1 MTFFSMIGFTA
12 PWLLVGLFALPLL
25 WILLRAVPPAPIRRV
40 FPGVAL
46 LLGLNDETVQADRTP
61 WWLLL
66 LRALVMA
73 CLIIGLAGPI
83 VNPAPKGQN
92 LSKLLVV
99 LEGSWADASDW
110 EAQQL
115 AALEVVQ
122 QSGNQGRPVAFLQL
136 TAPQKDLVFS
146 AASEA
151 ARAIK
156 AAEPNA
162 WLPKRNWQG
171 QFDSLGDFDT
181 HWLASPLDWPGRDRL
196 VRDLLRHGSV
206 EVAMSRSSPI
216 GLLPVRAAAQGI
228 EISAVRMTAGQAQG
242 VVVDILGLDPSGVER
257 RLQSA
262 EMGFSAQDL
271 RATTTVDLPL
281 EMRNR
286 ISRLVVVGHKSAAAV
301 RLTDDRIQRP
311 EIAILTGETS
321 DREGLILFAPDHYLT
336 QALSPVADLIDG
348 TLDDV
353 LLANP
358 DAIILADV
366 AKVASKE
373 ALADWVAEG
382 GTLLRFAGPRLAAAQ
397 FEAQTRDP
405 LLPVKLRAGGRTVGG
420 AMSWGAPKT
429 LQSFEIDT
437 PFYGLP
443 VPDEVTVTAQV
454 LAEPGPDLAS
464 HVIAR
469 LSDGTPLV
477 TRRQLGQGQVVLFHV
492 TANTEWSNLPISG
505 LFVSM
510 LERLS
515 VIGSAANFEAESLAG
530 STWQLVQQMDGA
542 GELMRVG
549 DRAGIAGAEL
559 AQAAISAQTPAG
571 LYQGQDRRW
580 ARNILSDD
588 SQLTPARWPDEGRL
602 LGQDQARSHRLGAW
616 FLTLALCLLIADVV
630 ASLWL
635 SGRLRGGVL
644 AAVTGAL
651 LTSISPENALAQMSQ
666 DRAIA
671 ASRAVVLAYVETQ
684 DARQDEISRAGLLGL
699 SQALFQ
705 RTSIEPAPPM
715 GLSLARDELSFFP
728 FLYWPI
734 TLGQQALSSEELS
747 KLNRYLK
754 GGGMI
759 LFDTRDGDIARVGQT
774 TKEGR
779 VLQQLA
785 SGLNLPPLAPI
796 APDHVLTRS
805 FYLLQDFPGRYPRGG
820 IWVEAPQNSGVQ
832 VEGMPFRNL
841 NDGVTPVVIGGN
853 DWAAAWAVDE
863 AGEPLLPVGRGM
875 AGERQREI
883 ALRFGVNLIMH
894 VLTGNYKSDQVHVPE
909 LLKRLGE

>member
-1 MTFFSMIGFTA
+1 MLFSTIGFTA
-12 PWLLVGLFALPLL
+12 PWLLLGLLALPLL
-25 WILLRAVPPAPIRRV
+25 WILLRAVPPAPIRRS

-46 LLGLNDETVQADRTP
+46 LLGLRDETVQADKTP

-83 VNPAPKGQN
+83 VNPAPVEKTQ
-92 LSKLLVV
+92 SKLLVI
-99 LEGSWADASDW
+99 LEGSWADAEDW
-110 EAQQL
+110 DAQQR
-115 AALEVVQ
+115 AALDLVQ
-122 QSGNQGRPVAFLQL
+122 QSGNPERPVMFLQL
-136 TAPQKDLVFS
+136 TAPEEDLVFS

-151 ARAIK
+151 ARAIR

-162 WLPKRNWQG
+162 WLPKGNWQG
-171 QFDSLGDFDT
+171 QFEPLGDFDT
-181 HWLASPLDWPGRDRL
+181 HWLASPLDWPGRDQL
-196 VRDLLRHGSV
+196 VRELLRHGSV

-216 GLLPVRAAAQGI
+216 GLLPMRATAEGI
-228 EISAVRMTAGQAQG
+228 EISALRMTAGAAQ
-242 VVVDILGLDPSGVER
+242 VVAVDIVGSDPSGAER
-257 RLQSA
+257 RLQRA
-262 EMGFSAQDL
+262 DIEFAAQEL
-271 RATTTVDLPL
+271 RATTEVQLPL

-286 ISRLVVVGHKSAAAV
+286 ISRLVVSGHRSAAAV
-301 RLTDDRIQRP
+301 HLTDDRIQRP

-321 DREGLILFAPDHYLT
+321 DREGLILFAADHYLT
-336 QALSPVADLIDG
+336 QALSPVADLIEG

-353 LLANP
+353 ILANP
-358 DAIILADV
+358 DTIILADV
-366 AKVASKE
+366 AKIGSKE

-382 GTLLRFAGPRLAAAQ
+382 GTLVRFAGPRLAAAQ
-397 FEAQTRDP
+397 FEARERDP

-443 VPDEVTVTAQV
+443 TPDEVTVTAQV
-454 LAEPGPDLAS
+454 LAEPGPDLAP

-505 LFVSM
+505 LFVAM

-515 VIGSAANFEAESLAG
+515 VIGSAANFEPSSLAG
-530 STWQLVQQMDGA
+530 STWQLVQQLA
-542 GELMRVG
+542 GTGKLMQVD
-549 DRAGIAGAEL
+549 DRAGIAGDQL
-559 AQAAISAQTPAG
+559 AQAAISPQTPAG
-571 LYQGQDRRW
+571 LYQGKDRRW
-580 ARNILSDD
+580 ARNILSED
-588 SQLTPARWPDEGRL
+588 SEFSPALWPDEVRL
-602 LGQDQARSHRLGAW
+602 LGQDLARSYRLGAW
-616 FLTLALCLLIADVV
+616 FLALALSVLITDIV
-630 ASLWL
+630 ASLWI

-644 AAVTGAL
+644 AALAGAF
-651 LTSISPENALAQMSQ
+651 LTSISPESASAQTPQ
-666 DRAIA
+666 DQAIA
-671 ASRAVVLAYVETQ
+671 ASRAVVLAYVETE
-684 DARQDEISRAGLLGL
+684 DARQDEISHAGLLGL

-705 RTSIEPAPPM
+705 RTSIEPAAPM
-715 GLSLARDELSFFP
+715 GLSLTHDELSFFP
-728 FLYWPI
+728 FLYWPV
-734 TLGQQALSSEELS
+734 TLGQQALSPGQLR

-759 LFDTRDGDIARVGQT
+759 LFDTRDSNIARVGQT

-785 SGLNLPPLAPI
+785 SRLNLPPLAPI

-805 FYLLQDFPGRYPRGG
+805 FYLLQDFPGRFAGG
-820 IWVEAPQNSGVQ
+820 EIWVEAPQNSGVA

-853 DWAAAWAVDE
+853 DWAAAWAVDD
-863 AGEPLLPVGRGM
+863 AGAPLLPVGRGM

>member
-1 MTFFSMIGFTA
+1 MLFSMIGFTA
-12 PWLLVGLFALPLL
+12 PWLLLGLLALPLL
-25 WILLRAVPPAPIRRV
+25 WILLRAVPPAPIRRS

-46 LLGLNDETVQADRTP
+46 LLGLRDETVQADKTP

-83 VNPAPKGQN
+83 GNPAPVEKTQ
-92 LSKLLVV
+92 SKLLVI
-99 LEGSWADASDW
+99 LEGSWADAEDGD
-110 EAQQL
+110 AQQR
-115 AALEVVQ
+115 AALDLVQ
-122 QSGNQGRPVAFLQL
+122 QSGNPERPVMFLHL
-136 TAPQKDLVFS
+136 TAPEEDLVFS

-151 ARAIK
+151 ARAIR

-162 WLPKRNWQG
+162 WLPKGNWQG
-171 QFDSLGDFDT
+171 QFEPLGDFDT
-181 HWLASPLDWPGRDRL
+181 HWLASPLDWPGRDQL
-196 VRDLLRHGSV
+196 VRELLRHGSV

-216 GLLPVRAAAQGI
+216 GLLPMRATAEGI
-228 EISAVRMTAGQAQG
+228 EISALRMTAGAVQ
-242 VVVDILGLDPSGVER
+242 VVAVDIVGSDPSGAER
-257 RLQSA
+257 RLQRA
-262 EMGFSAQDL
+262 DIEFAAQEL
-271 RATTTVDLPL
+271 RATTEVQLPL

-286 ISRLVVVGHKSAAAV
+286 ISRLVVSGHRSAAAV

-336 QALSPVADLIDG
+336 QALSPVADLIEG

-353 LLANP
+353 ILANP
-358 DAIILADV
+358 DTIILADV
-366 AKVASKE
+366 AKIGSNE

-382 GTLLRFAGPRLAAAQ
+382 GTLVRFAGPRLAAAQ
-397 FEAQTRDP
+397 FEARERDP

-443 VPDEVTVTAQV
+443 TPDEVTVTAQV
-454 LAEPGPDLAS
+454 LAEPGPDLAP

-505 LFVSM
+505 LFVAM

-515 VIGSAANFEAESLAG
+515 VIGSAANFEPSSLAG
-530 STWQLVQQMDGA
+530 STWQLVQQLA
-542 GELMRVG
+542 GTGKLMQVD
-549 DRAGIAGAEL
+549 DRAGIAGDQL
-559 AQAAISAQTPAG
+559 AQAAISPQTPAG
-571 LYQGQDRRW
+571 LYQGKDRRW
-580 ARNILSDD
+580 ARNILSED
-588 SQLTPARWPDEGRL
+588 SQFSPALWPDEVRL
-602 LGQDQARSHRLGAW
+602 LGQNPARSYRLGAW
-616 FLTLALCLLIADVV
+616 FLALALSALVADIV
-630 ASLWL
+630 ASLWI

-644 AAVTGAL
+644 AVLAGAL
-651 LTSISPENALAQMSQ
+651 LTSISPESASAQTPQ
-666 DRAIA
+666 DQAIE

-684 DARQDEISRAGLLGL
+684 DARQDEISHAGLLGL

-705 RTSIEPAPPM
+705 RTSIEPAEPM
-715 GLSLARDELSFFP
+715 GLSLTHDELSFFP
-728 FLYWPI
+728 FLYWPV
-734 TLGQQALSSEELS
+734 TLGQQALSPEQLR

-759 LFDTRDGDIARVGQT
+759 LFDTRDSNIARVGQT

-785 SGLNLPPLAPI
+785 SRLNLPPLAPI

-805 FYLLQDFPGRYPRGG
+805 FYLLQDFPGRFAGG
-820 IWVEAPQNSGVQ
+820 EIWVEAPQNSGVA

-853 DWAAAWAVDE
+853 DWAAAWAVDD

>member
-1 MTFFSMIGFTA
+1 MTLFSTIGFAA
-12 PWLLVGLFALPLL
+12 PWLLLGLLALPLL

-46 LLGLNDETVQADRTP
+46 LLGLKDEDVQSDKTP

-73 CLIIGLAGPI
+73 CLIVGLAGPI
-83 VNPAPKGQN
+83 VNPAPKGQS
-92 LSKLLVV
+92 LSKLLVI

-110 EAQQL
+110 AAQQRK
-115 AALEVVQ
+115 ALEVVQ
-122 QSGNQGRPVAFLQL
+122 QSRNQGRPVAFLQL
-136 TAPQKDLVFS
+136 TASQDDLVFS
-146 AASEA
+146 AASEVA
-151 ARAIK
+151 PAIK

-162 WLPKRNWQG
+162 WLPKENWQG
-171 QFDSLGDFDT
+171 QFEPLGDFDT
-181 HWLASPLDWPGRDRL
+181 HWLASPLDWSGRTQLARE
-196 VRDLLRHGSV
+196 LLRHGSV
-206 EVAMSRSSPI
+206 EVAMSRSSPL
-216 GLLPVRAAAQGI
+216 GLLPLRTTAQGI
-228 EISAVRMTAGQAQG
+228 EIAAVRMTAGQAQ
-242 VVVDILGLDPSGVER
+242 VVAVDILGLDPSGVER
-257 RLQSA
+257 RLQRA
-262 EMGFSAQDL
+262 DIQFAAQAL
-271 RATTTVDLPL
+271 RATTAVDLPL

-286 ISRLVVVGHKSAAAV
+286 ISRLAVVTHKSAAAV
-301 RLTDDRIQRP
+301 RLTDDRIRRP

-321 DREGLILFAPDHYLT
+321 DRESLILFAPDHYLT
-336 QALSPVADLIDG
+336 QALSPVAELIEG

-353 LLANP
+353 ILANP

-366 AKVASKE
+366 AKIASKE
-373 ALADWVAEG
+373 ALVDWVAEG
-382 GTLLRFAGPRLAAAQ
+382 GTLVRFAGPRLAAAQ
-397 FEAQTRDP
+397 FEAQARDP

-429 LQSFEIDT
+429 LQSFEVDT

-443 VPDEVTVTAQV
+443 TPDEVTVTAQV
-454 LAEPGPDLAS
+454 LAEPGPDLAP

-505 LFVSM
+505 LFVAM

-515 VIGSAANFEAESLAG
+515 VVGSAANFEPDSLAG
-530 STWQLVQQMDGA
+530 STWQLVEQLGGA
-542 GELMRVG
+542 GKLMQVD

-559 AQAAISAQTPAG
+559 AQAAISPQTPAG
-571 LYQGQDRRW
+571 LYQGNDRRW

-588 SQLTPARWPDEGRL
+588 SQLSPALWPDEVRL
-602 LGQDQARSHRLGAW
+602 LGQDQPRSHRLGAW
-616 FLTLALCLLIADVV
+616 FLALALGLLAADVM
-630 ASLWL
+630 AALWI

-644 AAVTGAL
+644 GAIFGAL
-651 LTSISPENALAQMSQ
+651 LINISPQSASAQTPPAQ
-666 DRAIA
+666 AIA

-705 RTSIEPAPPM
+705 RTSIEPAAPM

-734 TLGQQALSSEELS
+734 TLGQQPLSSEELR

-785 SGLNLPPLAPI
+785 AGLNLPPLAPI
-796 APDHVLTRS
+796 VPDHVLTRS
-805 FYLLQDFPGRYPRGG
+805 FYLLQDFPGRYASRE
-820 IWVEAPQNSGVQ
+820 IWVEAPQNASVQ

-863 AGEPLLPVGRGM
+863 AGAPLLPVGRGR

-909 LLKRLGE
+909 LLRRLGE

>member
-1 MTFFSMIGFTA
+1 MLFSTIGFTA
-12 PWLLVGLFALPLL
+12 PWLLLGLLALPLL
-25 WILLRAVPPAPIRRV
+25 WILLRAVPPAPIRRS

-46 LLGLNDETVQADRTP
+46 LLGLRDETVQADKTP

-83 VNPAPKGQN
+83 VSPAPLEKTQ
-92 LSKLLVV
+92 SKLLVI
-99 LEGSWADASDW
+99 LEGSWADAEDW
-110 EAQQL
+110 DAQQR
-115 AALEVVQ
+115 AALDLVQ
-122 QSGNQGRPVAFLQL
+122 QSGNPERPVMFLHL
-136 TAPQKDLVFS
+136 TAPEEDLVFS

-151 ARAIK
+151 ARAIR

-162 WLPKRNWQG
+162 WLPKGNLQG
-171 QFDSLGDFDT
+171 QFEPLGDFDT
-181 HWLASPLDWPGRDRL
+181 HWLASPLDWPGRDQL
-196 VRDLLRHGSV
+196 VRELLRHGSV

-216 GLLPVRAAAQGI
+216 GLLPMRATAEGI
-228 EISAVRMTAGQAQG
+228 EISALRMTAGAAQ
-242 VVVDILGLDPSGVER
+242 VVAVDIVGSDPSGAER
-257 RLQSA
+257 RLQRA
-262 EMGFSAQDL
+262 DIEFAAQEL
-271 RATTTVDLPL
+271 RATTEVQLPL

-286 ISRLVVVGHKSAAAV
+286 ISRLVVSGHRSAAAV

-336 QALSPVADLIDG
+336 QALSPVADLIEG

-353 LLANP
+353 ILANP
-358 DAIILADV
+358 DTIILADV
-366 AKVASKE
+366 AKIGSKE

-382 GTLLRFAGPRLAAAQ
+382 GTLVRFAGPRLAAAQ
-397 FEAQTRDP
+397 FEARERDP

-443 VPDEVTVTAQV
+443 TPDEVTVTAQV
-454 LAEPGPDLAS
+454 LAEPGPDLAP

-505 LFVSM
+505 LFVAM

-515 VIGSAANFEAESLAG
+515 VIGSAANFEPSSLAG
-530 STWQLVQQMDGA
+530 STWQLVQQLA
-542 GELMRVG
+542 GTGKLMQVD
-549 DRAGIAGAEL
+549 DRAGIAGDQL
-559 AQAAISAQTPAG
+559 AQAAISPQTPAG
-571 LYQGQDRRW
+571 LYQGKDRRW
-580 ARNILSDD
+580 ARNILSED
-588 SQLTPARWPDEGRL
+588 SQFSPALWPDEVRL
-602 LGQDQARSHRLGAW
+602 LGQDLARSYRLGAW
-616 FLTLALCLLIADVV
+616 LLALALSVLAADIA
-630 ASLWL
+630 ASLWI
-635 SGRLRGGVL
+635 SGRLRGGILAVL
-644 AAVTGAL
+644 AGAL
-651 LTSISPENALAQMSQ
+651 LTSISPESASAQTPQ
-666 DRAIA
+666 DQAIA

-684 DARQDEISRAGLLGL
+684 DARQDEISHAGLLGL

-705 RTSIEPAPPM
+705 RTSIEPAKPM
-715 GLSLARDELSFFP
+715 GLSLTHDELSFFP
-728 FLYWPI
+728 FLYWPV
-734 TLGQQALSSEELS
+734 TLGQQALSPEQLR

-759 LFDTRDGDIARVGQT
+759 LFDTRDSNIARVGQT

-785 SGLNLPPLAPI
+785 SRLNLPPLAPI

-805 FYLLQDFPGRYPRGG
+805 FYLLQDFPGRFAGG
-820 IWVEAPQNSGVQ
+820 EIWVEAPQNSGVA

-853 DWAAAWAVDE
+853 DWAAAWAVDD
-863 AGEPLLPVGRGM
+863 AGAPLLPVGRGM

>member
-1 MTFFSMIGFTA
+1 MLFSTIGFTA
-12 PWLLVGLFALPLL
+12 PWLLLGLLALPLL
-25 WILLRAVPPAPIRRV
+25 WILLRAVPPAPIRRS

-46 LLGLNDETVQADRTP
+46 LLGLRDETVQADKTP

-83 VNPAPKGQN
+83 VNPAPLEQTQ
-92 LSKLLVV
+92 SKLLVI
-99 LEGSWADASDW
+99 LEGSWADAEDW
-110 EAQQL
+110 DAQQR
-115 AALEVVQ
+115 AALDLVQ
-122 QSGNQGRPVAFLQL
+122 QSGNPERPVMFLHL
-136 TAPQKDLVFS
+136 TAPEEDLVFS

-151 ARAIK
+151 ARAIR

-162 WLPKRNWQG
+162 WLPKGNLQG
-171 QFDSLGDFDT
+171 QFEPLGDFDT
-181 HWLASPLDWPGRDRL
+181 HWLASPLDWPGRDQL
-196 VRDLLRHGSV
+196 VRELLRHGSV

-216 GLLPVRAAAQGI
+216 GLLPMRATAEGI
-228 EISAVRMTAGQAQG
+228 EISALRMTAGAAQ
-242 VVVDILGLDPSGVER
+242 VVAVDIVGSDPSGAER
-257 RLQSA
+257 RLQRA
-262 EMGFSAQDL
+262 DIEFAAQEL
-271 RATTTVDLPL
+271 RATTEVQLPL

-286 ISRLVVVGHKSAAAV
+286 ISRLVVSGHRSAAAV

-336 QALSPVADLIDG
+336 QALSPVADLIEG

-353 LLANP
+353 ILANP
-358 DAIILADV
+358 DTIILADV
-366 AKVASKE
+366 AKIGSKE

-382 GTLLRFAGPRLAAAQ
+382 GTLVRFAGPRLAAAQ
-397 FEAQTRDP
+397 FEARERDP

-443 VPDEVTVTAQV
+443 TPDEVTVTAQV
-454 LAEPGPDLAS
+454 LAEPGPDLAP

-505 LFVSM
+505 LFVAM

-515 VIGSAANFEAESLAG
+515 VIGSAANFEPSSLAG
-530 STWQLVQQMDGA
+530 STWQLVQQLA
-542 GELMRVG
+542 GTGKLMQVD
-549 DRAGIAGAEL
+549 DRAGIAGDQL
-559 AQAAISAQTPAG
+559 AQAAISPQTPAG
-571 LYQGQDRRW
+571 LYQGKDRRW
-580 ARNILSDD
+580 ARNILSED
-588 SQLTPARWPDEGRL
+588 SQFSPALWPDEVRL
-602 LGQDQARSHRLGAW
+602 LGQDLARSYRLGAW
-616 FLTLALCLLIADVV
+616 FLALALSVLAADIA
-630 ASLWL
+630 ASLWI
-635 SGRLRGGVL
+635 SGRLRGGILAVL
-644 AAVTGAL
+644 AGAL
-651 LTSISPENALAQMSQ
+651 LTSISPESASAQTPQ
-666 DRAIA
+666 DQAIA

-684 DARQDEISRAGLLGL
+684 DARQDEISHAGLLGL

-705 RTSIEPAPPM
+705 RTSIEPAKPM
-715 GLSLARDELSFFP
+715 GLSLTHDELSFFP
-728 FLYWPI
+728 FLYWPV
-734 TLGQQALSSEELS
+734 TLGQQALSPEQLR

-759 LFDTRDGDIARVGQT
+759 LFDTRDSNIARVGQT

-785 SGLNLPPLAPI
+785 SRLNLPPLAPI

-805 FYLLQDFPGRYPRGG
+805 FYLLQDFPGRFAGG
-820 IWVEAPQNSGVQ
+820 EIWVEAPQNSGVA

-853 DWAAAWAVDE
+853 DWAAAWAVDD

>member
-1 MTFFSMIGFTA
+1 MLFSTIGFTA
-12 PWLLVGLFALPLL
+12 PWLLLGLLALPLL
-25 WILLRAVPPAPIRRV
+25 WILLRAVPPAPIRRS

-46 LLGLNDETVQADRTP
+46 LLGLRDETVQADKTP

-83 VNPAPKGQN
+83 VNPAPMEKTQ
-92 LSKLLVV
+92 SKLLVI
-99 LEGSWADASDW
+99 LEGSWADAEDW
-110 EAQQL
+110 DAQQR
-115 AALEVVQ
+115 AALDLVQ
-122 QSGNQGRPVAFLQL
+122 QSGNPERPVIFLHL
-136 TAPQKDLVFS
+136 TAPEEDLVFS

-151 ARAIK
+151 ARAIR

-162 WLPKRNWQG
+162 WLPKGNWQG
-171 QFDSLGDFDT
+171 QFEPLGDFDT
-181 HWLASPLDWPGRDRL
+181 HWLASPLDWPGRDQL
-196 VRDLLRHGSV
+196 VRELLRHGSV

-216 GLLPVRAAAQGI
+216 GLLPMRATAEGI
-228 EISAVRMTAGQAQG
+228 EISALRMTAGAAQ
-242 VVVDILGLDPSGVER
+242 VVAVDIVGSDPSGVER
-257 RLQSA
+257 RLQRA
-262 EMGFSAQDL
+262 NIEFAAQEL
-271 RATTTVDLPL
+271 RATTAVQLPL

-286 ISRLVVVGHKSAAAV
+286 ISRLVVSGHRSAAAV

-336 QALSPVADLIDG
+336 QALSPVADLIEG

-353 LLANP
+353 ILANP
-358 DAIILADV
+358 DTIILADIT
-366 AKVASKE
+366 KIGSKE

-382 GTLLRFAGPRLAAAQ
+382 GTLVRFAGPRLAAAQ
-397 FEAQTRDP
+397 FEARERDP
-405 LLPVKLRAGGRTVGG
+405 LLPVKLRAGGRTIGG

-443 VPDEVTVTAQV
+443 TPDEVTVTAQV
-454 LAEPGPDLAS
+454 LAEPGPDLAP

-505 LFVSM
+505 LFVAM

-515 VIGSAANFEAESLAG
+515 VIGSAANFEPSSLAG
-530 STWQLVQQMDGA
+530 STWQLVQQLA
-542 GELMRVG
+542 GTGKLMQVD
-549 DRAGIAGAEL
+549 DRAGIAGDQL
-559 AQAAISAQTPAG
+559 AQAAISPQTPAG
-571 LYQGQDRRW
+571 LYQGKDRRW
-580 ARNILSDD
+580 ARNILSED
-588 SQLTPARWPDEGRL
+588 SQFSPALWPDEVRL
-602 LGQDQARSHRLGAW
+602 LGQDLARSYRLGAW
-616 FLTLALCLLIADVV
+616 FLALALSVLIIDIV
-630 ASLWL
+630 ASLWI

-644 AAVTGAL
+644 AVLAGAL
-651 LTSISPENALAQMSQ
+651 LTSISPESASAQTPQ
-666 DRAIA
+666 DQAIA

-684 DARQDEISRAGLLGL
+684 DARQDEISHAGLLGL

-705 RTSIEPAPPM
+705 RTSIEPAEPM
-715 GLSLARDELSFFP
+715 GLSLTHDELSFFP
-728 FLYWPI
+728 FLYWPV
-734 TLGQQALSSEELS
+734 TLGQQALSPEQLR

-759 LFDTRDGDIARVGQT
+759 LFDTRDSNIARVGQT

-785 SGLNLPPLAPI
+785 SRLNLPPLAPI
-796 APDHVLTRS
+796 ASDHVLTRS
-805 FYLLQDFPGRYPRGG
+805 FYLLQDFPGRFAGG
-820 IWVEAPQNSGVQ
+820 EIWVEAPQNSGVA

-853 DWAAAWAVDE
+853 DWAAAWAVDD
-863 AGEPLLPVGRGM
+863 AGAPLLPVGRGM

>member
-1 MTFFSMIGFTA
+1 MLFSTIGFTA
-12 PWLLVGLFALPLL
+12 PWLLLGLLALPLL
-25 WILLRAVPPAPIRRV
+25 WILLRAVPPAPIRRS

-46 LLGLNDETVQADRTP
+46 LLGLRDETAQADKTP

-83 VNPAPKGQN
+83 VNPVPMEQTQ
-92 LSKLLVV
+92 SKLLVI
-99 LEGSWADASDW
+99 LEGSWADAEDW
-110 EAQQL
+110 DAQQR
-115 AALEVVQ
+115 AALDLVQ
-122 QSGNQGRPVAFLQL
+122 QLGNPERPVMFLQL
-136 TAPQKDLVFS
+136 TAPEEDLVFS

-151 ARAIK
+151 ARAIR

-162 WLPKRNWQG
+162 WLPKRKWQG
-171 QFDSLGDFDT
+171 QFEPLGDFDT
-181 HWLASPLDWPGRDRL
+181 HWLASPLDWPGRDQL
-196 VRDLLRHGSV
+196 VRELLRHGSV
-206 EVAMSRSSPI
+206 EVSMSRSSSI
-216 GLLPVRAAAQGI
+216 GLLPMRATAEGI
-228 EISAVRMTAGQAQG
+228 EISALRMTAGAAQ
-242 VVVDILGLDPSGVER
+242 VVAVYIVGSDPSGVER
-257 RLQSA
+257 RLQRA
-262 EMGFSAQDL
+262 DIEFAAQEL
-271 RATTTVDLPL
+271 RATTEVQLPL

-286 ISRLVVVGHKSAAAV
+286 ISRLVVSGHRSAAAV

-336 QALSPVADLIDG
+336 QALSPVADLIEG

-353 LLANP
+353 ILANP
-358 DAIILADV
+358 DTIILADV
-366 AKVASKE
+366 AKIGSKE

-382 GTLLRFAGPRLAAAQ
+382 GTLVRFAGPRLAAAQ
-397 FEAQTRDP
+397 FEARERDP
-405 LLPVKLRAGGRTVGG
+405 LLPVKLRAGGRTIGG

-443 VPDEVTVTAQV
+443 TPDEVTVTAQV
-454 LAEPGPDLAS
+454 LAEPGPDLAP

-492 TANTEWSNLPISG
+492 TANTQWSNLPISG
-505 LFVSM
+505 LFVAM

-515 VIGSAANFEAESLAG
+515 VIGSAANFEPSSLAG
-530 STWQLVQQMDGA
+530 STWQLVQQLA
-542 GELMRVG
+542 GTGKLMHV
-549 DRAGIAGAEL
+549 DYRAGIAGDQL
-559 AQAAISAQTPAG
+559 AQAAISPQTPAG
-571 LYQGQDRRW
+571 LYQGKDRRW
-580 ARNILSDD
+580 ARNILSED
-588 SQLTPARWPDEGRL
+588 SQFSPALWPDEVRL
-602 LGQDQARSHRLGAW
+602 LGQDLARSYRLGAW
-616 FLTLALCLLIADVV
+616 FLALALSVLVADVV
-630 ASLWL
+630 ASLWI
-635 SGRLRGGVL
+635 SRRLRGGVL
-644 AAVTGAL
+644 AVLAGAL
-651 LTSISPENALAQMSQ
+651 LTSISPESASAQTPQ
-666 DRAIA
+666 DQAIA

-684 DARQDEISRAGLLGL
+684 DARQDEISHAGLLGL

-705 RTSIEPAPPM
+705 RTSIEPAEPM
-715 GLSLARDELSFFP
+715 GLSLTHDELSFFP
-728 FLYWPI
+728 FLYWPV
-734 TLGQQALSSEELS
+734 TLGQQALSPEQLR

-759 LFDTRDGDIARVGQT
+759 LFDTRDSNIARVGQT

-785 SGLNLPPLAPI
+785 SRLNLPPLAPI

-805 FYLLQDFPGRYPRGG
+805 FYLLQDFPGRFAGG
-820 IWVEAPQNSGVQ
+820 EIWVEAPQNSGVA

-853 DWAAAWAVDE
+853 DWAAAWAVDD

>member
-1 MTFFSMIGFTA
+1 MLFSTIGFTA
-12 PWLLVGLFALPLL
+12 PWLLLGLLALPLL
-25 WILLRAVPPAPIRRV
+25 WILLRAVPPAPIRRS

-46 LLGLNDETVQADRTP
+46 LLGLRDETVQADKTP

-83 VNPAPKGQN
+83 VNPAPLEQTQ
-92 LSKLLVV
+92 SKLLVI
-99 LEGSWADASDW
+99 LEGSWADAEDW
-110 EAQQL
+110 DAQQR
-115 AALEVVQ
+115 AALDLVQ
-122 QSGNQGRPVAFLQL
+122 QSGNPERPVMFLHL
-136 TAPQKDLVFS
+136 TAPEEDLVFS

-151 ARAIK
+151 ARAIR

-162 WLPKRNWQG
+162 WLPKGNLQG
-171 QFDSLGDFDT
+171 QFEPLGDFDT
-181 HWLASPLDWPGRDRL
+181 HWLASPLDWPGRDQL
-196 VRDLLRHGSV
+196 VRELLRHGSV
-206 EVAMSRSSPI
+206 EVAMSRSSPV
-216 GLLPVRAAAQGI
+216 GLLPMRATAEGI
-228 EISAVRMTAGQAQG
+228 EISALRMTAGAAQ
-242 VVVDILGLDPSGVER
+242 VVAVDIVGSDPSGAER
-257 RLQSA
+257 RLQRA
-262 EMGFSAQDL
+262 DIEFAAQEL
-271 RATTTVDLPL
+271 RATTEVQLPL

-286 ISRLVVVGHKSAAAV
+286 ISRLVVSGHRSAAAV

-336 QALSPVADLIDG
+336 QALSPVADLIEG

-353 LLANP
+353 ILANP
-358 DAIILADV
+358 DTIILADV
-366 AKVASKE
+366 AKIGSKE

-382 GTLLRFAGPRLAAAQ
+382 GTLVRFAGPRLAAAQ
-397 FEAQTRDP
+397 FEARERDP

-443 VPDEVTVTAQV
+443 TPDEVTVTAQV
-454 LAEPGPDLAS
+454 LAEPGPDLAP

-505 LFVSM
+505 LFVAM

-515 VIGSAANFEAESLAG
+515 VIGSAANFEPSSLAG
-530 STWQLVQQMDGA
+530 STWQLVQQLA
-542 GELMRVG
+542 GTGKLMQVD
-549 DRAGIAGAEL
+549 DRAGIAGDQL
-559 AQAAISAQTPAG
+559 AQAAISPQTPAG
-571 LYQGQDRRW
+571 LYQGKDRRW
-580 ARNILSDD
+580 ARNILSED
-588 SQLTPARWPDEGRL
+588 SQFSPALWPDEVRL
-602 LGQDQARSHRLGAW
+602 LGQDLARSYRLGAW
-616 FLTLALCLLIADVV
+616 FLALALSVLVADIV
-630 ASLWL
+630 ASLWI

-644 AAVTGAL
+644 AVLAGAL
-651 LTSISPENALAQMSQ
+651 LTSISPESASAQTPQ
-666 DRAIA
+666 DQAIA

-684 DARQDEISRAGLLGL
+684 DARQDEISHAGLLGL

-705 RTSIEPAPPM
+705 RTSIEPAEPM
-715 GLSLARDELSFFP
+715 GLSLTHDELSFFP
-728 FLYWPI
+728 FLYWPV
-734 TLGQQALSSEELS
+734 TLGQQALSPEQLR

-759 LFDTRDGDIARVGQT
+759 LFDTRDSNIARVGQT

-785 SGLNLPPLAPI
+785 SRLNLPPLAPI

-805 FYLLQDFPGRYPRGG
+805 FYLLQDFPGRFAGG
-820 IWVEAPQNSGVQ
+820 EIWVEAPQNSGVA

-853 DWAAAWAVDE
+853 DWAAAWAVDD
-863 AGEPLLPVGRGM
+863 AGAPLLPVGRGM

>member
-1 MTFFSMIGFTA
+1 MLFSTIGFTA
-12 PWLLVGLFALPLL
+12 PWLLLGLLALPLL
-25 WILLRAVPPAPIRRV
+25 WILLRAVPPAPIRRS

-46 LLGLNDETVQADRTP
+46 LLGLRDETVQADKTP

-83 VNPAPKGQN
+83 VNPAPLEQTQ
-92 LSKLLVV
+92 SKLLVI
-99 LEGSWADASDW
+99 LEGSWADAEDW
-110 EAQQL
+110 DAQQR
-115 AALEVVQ
+115 AALDLVQ
-122 QSGNQGRPVAFLQL
+122 QSGNPERPVMFLHL
-136 TAPQKDLVFS
+136 TAPEEDLVFS

-151 ARAIK
+151 ARAIR

-162 WLPKRNWQG
+162 WLPKGNWQG
-171 QFDSLGDFDT
+171 QFEPLGDFDT
-181 HWLASPLDWPGRDRL
+181 HWLASPLDWPGRDQL
-196 VRDLLRHGSV
+196 VRELLRHGSV

-216 GLLPVRAAAQGI
+216 GLLPMRATAEGI
-228 EISAVRMTAGQAQG
+228 EISALRMTAGAAQ
-242 VVVDILGLDPSGVER
+242 VVAVDIVGSDPSGAER
-257 RLQSA
+257 RLQRA
-262 EMGFSAQDL
+262 DIEFAAQEL
-271 RATTTVDLPL
+271 RATTEVQLPL

-286 ISRLVVVGHKSAAAV
+286 ISRLVVSGHRSAAAV

-336 QALSPVADLIDG
+336 QALSPVADLIEG

-353 LLANP
+353 ILANP
-358 DAIILADV
+358 DTIILADV
-366 AKVASKE
+366 AKIGSKE

-382 GTLLRFAGPRLAAAQ
+382 GTLVRFAGPRLAAAQ
-397 FEAQTRDP
+397 FEARERDP

-443 VPDEVTVTAQV
+443 TPDEVTVTAQV
-454 LAEPGPDLAS
+454 LAEPGPDLAP

-505 LFVSM
+505 LSVAM

-515 VIGSAANFEAESLAG
+515 VIGSAANFEPSSLAG
-530 STWQLVQQMDGA
+530 STWQLVQQLA
-542 GELMRVG
+542 GTGKLMQVD
-549 DRAGIAGAEL
+549 DRAGIAGDQL
-559 AQAAISAQTPAG
+559 AQAAISPQTPAG
-571 LYQGQDRRW
+571 LYQGKDRRW
-580 ARNILSDD
+580 ARNILSED
-588 SQLTPARWPDEGRL
+588 SQFSPALWPDEVRL
-602 LGQDQARSHRLGAW
+602 LGQNPARSYRLGAW
-616 FLTLALCLLIADVV
+616 FLALALSALVADIV
-630 ASLWL
+630 ASLWI

-644 AAVTGAL
+644 AVLAGAL
-651 LTSISPENALAQMSQ
+651 LTSISPESASAQTPQ
-666 DRAIA
+666 DQAIA

-684 DARQDEISRAGLLGL
+684 DARQDEISHAGLLGL

-705 RTSIEPAPPM
+705 RTSIEPAEPM
-715 GLSLARDELSFFP
+715 GLSLTHDELSFFP
-728 FLYWPI
+728 FLYWPV
-734 TLGQQALSSEELS
+734 TLGQQALSPEQLR

-759 LFDTRDGDIARVGQT
+759 LFDTRDSNIARVGQT

-785 SGLNLPPLAPI
+785 SRLNLPPLAPI

-805 FYLLQDFPGRYPRGG
+805 FYLLQDFPGRFAGG
-820 IWVEAPQNSGVQ
+820 EIWVEAPQNSGVA

-853 DWAAAWAVDE
+853 DWAAAWAVDD
-863 AGEPLLPVGRGM
+863 AGAPLLPVGRGM

>member
-1 MTFFSMIGFTA
+1 MLFSAIGFTA
-12 PWLLVGLFALPLL
+12 PWLLLGLLALPLL

-46 LLGLNDETVQADRTP
+46 LLGLRDEDVQADKTP

-73 CLIIGLAGPI
+73 CLIVGLSGPI
-83 VNPAPKGQN
+83 VNPVPKGQN
-92 LSKLLVV
+92 LSKLLVI

-110 EAQQL
+110 EAQKR

-122 QSGNQGRPVAFLQL
+122 QSSNQGRSVAFLQL
-136 TAPQKDLVFS
+136 TAPEDDLVFS

-156 AAEPNA
+156 AAEPNG
-162 WLPKRNWQG
+162 WLPQRNWQG
-171 QFDSLGDFDT
+171 QFEPLGDFDT

-196 VRDLLRHGSV
+196 VRELLRHGSV
-206 EVAMSRSSPI
+206 EVAMSRSSPL
-216 GLLPVRAAAQGI
+216 GLLPVQARAQGI
-228 EISAVRMTAGQAQG
+228 EIAALRMTKGEAQV
-242 VVVDILGLDPSGVER
+242 VVVDIFGLDPSGVER

-262 EMGFSAQDL
+262 DITFAAQDL
-271 RATTTVDLPL
+271 RATAAVDLPL

-286 ISRLVVVGHKSAAAV
+286 ISRLVVSGHKSAAAV

-311 EIAILTGETS
+311 EIAILTGQTS
-321 DREGLILFAPDHYLT
+321 DREGLILFAQDHYLT

-348 TLDDV
+348 TLEDV
-353 LLANP
+353 ILANP

-366 AKVASKE
+366 AKIASKE

-382 GTLLRFAGPRLAAAQ
+382 GTLVRFAGPRLAAAQ
-397 FEAQTRDP
+397 FDAQARNHM
-405 LLPVKLRAGGRTVGG
+405 G
-420 AMSWGAPKT
+420 
-429 LQSFEIDT
+429 
-437 PFYGLP
+437 
-443 VPDEVTVTAQV
+443 
-454 LAEPGPDLAS
+454 
-464 HVIAR
+464 R

-505 LFVSM
+505 LFVAM

-515 VIGSAANFEAESLAG
+515 VIGSAANFEPESLAG
-530 STWQLVQQMDGA
+530 STWQLVQQLEGA
-542 GELMRVG
+542 GKLLPAG

-559 AQAAISAQTPAG
+559 AQAAISPQTPAG
-571 LYQGQDRRW
+571 LYQGKDRRW
-580 ARNILSDD
+580 ARNILAED
-588 SQLTPARWPDEGRL
+588 SQLSPAVWPDEVRL

-616 FLTLALCLLIADVV
+616 FLALALCLFWADVV
-630 ASLWL
+630 ASLWM
-635 SGRLRGGVL
+635 SGRLRGGAL
-644 AAVTGAL
+644 AAVIGAL
-651 LTSISPENALAQMSQ
+651 LIGISPETASAQTVQ
-666 DRAIA
+666 DRDIA

-705 RTSIEPAPPM
+705 RTSIEPAAPM

-734 TLGQQALSSEELS
+734 TLGQQALSPEELR

-785 SGLNLPPLAPI
+785 SGLNLPALAPI

-805 FYLLQDFPGRYPRGG
+805 FYLLQDFPGRYAGG
-820 IWVEAPQNSGVQ
+820 EIWVEAPQNASVQ
-832 VEGMPFRNL
+832 VDGMPFRNL

>member
-1 MTFFSMIGFTA
+1 MLFSTIGFTA
-12 PWLLVGLFALPLL
+12 PWLLLGLLALPLL
-25 WILLRAVPPAPIRRV
+25 WILLRAVPPAPIRRS

-46 LLGLNDETVQADRTP
+46 LLGLRDETVQADKTP

-83 VNPAPKGQN
+83 VNPAPLEQTQ
-92 LSKLLVV
+92 SKLLVI
-99 LEGSWADASDW
+99 LEGSWADAEDW
-110 EAQQL
+110 DAQQR
-115 AALEVVQ
+115 AALDLVQ
-122 QSGNQGRPVAFLQL
+122 QSGNPERPVMFLHL
-136 TAPQKDLVFS
+136 TAPEEDLVFS

-151 ARAIK
+151 ARAIR

-162 WLPKRNWQG
+162 WLPKGNWQG
-171 QFDSLGDFDT
+171 QFEPLGDFDT
-181 HWLASPLDWPGRDRL
+181 HWLASPLDWPGRDQL
-196 VRDLLRHGSV
+196 VRELLRHGSV

-216 GLLPVRAAAQGI
+216 GLLPMRATAEGI
-228 EISAVRMTAGQAQG
+228 EISALRMTAGAAQ
-242 VVVDILGLDPSGVER
+242 VVAVDIVGSDPSGAER
-257 RLQSA
+257 RLQRA
-262 EMGFSAQDL
+262 DIEFAAQEL
-271 RATTTVDLPL
+271 RATTEVQLPL

-286 ISRLVVVGHKSAAAV
+286 ISRLVVSGHRSAAAV

-336 QALSPVADLIDG
+336 QALSPVADLIEG

-353 LLANP
+353 ILANP
-358 DAIILADV
+358 DTIILADV
-366 AKVASKE
+366 AKIGSKE

-382 GTLLRFAGPRLAAAQ
+382 GTLVRFAGPRLAAAQ
-397 FEAQTRDP
+397 FEARERDP

-443 VPDEVTVTAQV
+443 TPDEVTVTAQV
-454 LAEPGPDLAS
+454 LAEPGPDLAP

-505 LFVSM
+505 LFVAM

-515 VIGSAANFEAESLAG
+515 VIGSAANFEPSSLAG
-530 STWQLVQQMDGA
+530 STWQLVQQLA
-542 GELMRVG
+542 GTGKLMQVD
-549 DRAGIAGAEL
+549 DRAGIAGDQL
-559 AQAAISAQTPAG
+559 AQAAISPQTPAG
-571 LYQGQDRRW
+571 LYQGKDRRW
-580 ARNILSDD
+580 ARNILSED
-588 SQLTPARWPDEGRL
+588 SQFSPALWPDEVRL
-602 LGQDQARSHRLGAW
+602 LGQDLARSYRLGAW
-616 FLTLALCLLIADVV
+616 SLALALSVLAADIA
-630 ASLWL
+630 ASLWI
-635 SGRLRGGVL
+635 SGRLRGGILAVL
-644 AAVTGAL
+644 AGAL
-651 LTSISPENALAQMSQ
+651 LTSISPESASAQTPQ
-666 DRAIA
+666 DQAIA

-684 DARQDEISRAGLLGL
+684 DARQDEISHAGLLGL

-705 RTSIEPAPPM
+705 RTSIEPAEPM
-715 GLSLARDELSFFP
+715 GLSLTHDELSFFP
-728 FLYWPI
+728 FLYWPV
-734 TLGQQALSSEELS
+734 TLGQQALSPEQLR

-759 LFDTRDGDIARVGQT
+759 LFDTRDSNIARVGQT

-785 SGLNLPPLAPI
+785 SRLNLPPLAPI

>member
-1 MTFFSMIGFTA
+1 MLFSTIGFTA
-12 PWLLVGLFALPLL
+12 PWLLLGLLALPLL
-25 WILLRAVPPAPIRRV
+25 WILLRAVPPAPIRRS

-46 LLGLNDETVQADRTP
+46 LLGLRDETVQADKTP

-83 VNPAPKGQN
+83 VNPAPVEKTQ
-92 LSKLLVV
+92 SKLLVI
-99 LEGSWADASDW
+99 LEGSWADAEDW
-110 EAQQL
+110 DAQQR
-115 AALEVVQ
+115 AALDLVQ
-122 QSGNQGRPVAFLQL
+122 QSGNLERPVMFLHL
-136 TAPQKDLVFS
+136 TAPEENLVFS

-151 ARAIK
+151 ARAIR

-162 WLPKRNWQG
+162 WLPKGNWQG
-171 QFDSLGDFDT
+171 QFEPLGDFDT
-181 HWLASPLDWPGRDRL
+181 HWLASPLDWPGRDQL
-196 VRDLLRHGSV
+196 VRELLRHGSV

-216 GLLPVRAAAQGI
+216 GLLPMRATAEGI
-228 EISAVRMTAGQAQG
+228 EISALRMSAGAAQ
-242 VVVDILGLDPSGVER
+242 VVAVDIVGSDPSGAER
-257 RLQSA
+257 RLQRA
-262 EMGFSAQDL
+262 DIEFAAQEL
-271 RATTTVDLPL
+271 HATTEVQLPL

-286 ISRLVVVGHKSAAAV
+286 ISRLVVSGHRSAAAV

-336 QALSPVADLIDG
+336 QALSPVADLIEG

-353 LLANP
+353 ILANP
-358 DAIILADV
+358 DTIILADV
-366 AKVASKE
+366 AKIGSKE

-382 GTLLRFAGPRLAAAQ
+382 GTLVRFAGPRLAAAQ
-397 FEAQTRDP
+397 FEARERDP

-443 VPDEVTVTAQV
+443 TPDEVTVTAQV
-454 LAEPGPDLAS
+454 LAEPGPDLAP

-505 LFVSM
+505 LFVAM

-515 VIGSAANFEAESLAG
+515 VIGSAANFEPSSLAG
-530 STWQLVQQMDGA
+530 STWQLVQQLA
-542 GELMRVG
+542 GTGKLMQVD
-549 DRAGIAGAEL
+549 DRAGIAGDQL
-559 AQAAISAQTPAG
+559 AQAAISPQTPAG
-571 LYQGQDRRW
+571 LYQGKDRRW
-580 ARNILSDD
+580 ARNILSED
-588 SQLTPARWPDEGRL
+588 SQFSPALWPDEVRL
-602 LGQDQARSHRLGAW
+602 LGQDLARSYRLGAW
-616 FLTLALCLLIADVV
+616 FLALALSVLVADIV
-630 ASLWL
+630 ASLWI

-644 AAVTGAL
+644 AALAGAF
-651 LTSISPENALAQMSQ
+651 LTSISPESASAQTPQ
-666 DRAIA
+666 DQAIA

-684 DARQDEISRAGLLGL
+684 DARQDEISHAGLLGL

-705 RTSIEPAPPM
+705 RTSIEPAAPM
-715 GLSLARDELSFFP
+715 GLSLTHDELSFFP
-728 FLYWPI
+728 FLYWPV
-734 TLGQQALSSEELS
+734 TLGQQALSPEQLR

-759 LFDTRDGDIARVGQT
+759 LFDTRDSNIARVGQT

-785 SGLNLPPLAPI
+785 SRLNLPPLAPI

-805 FYLLQDFPGRYPRGG
+805 FYLLQDFPGRFAGG
-820 IWVEAPQNSGVQ
+820 EIWVEAPQNFGVA

-853 DWAAAWAVDE
+853 DWAAAWAVDD
-863 AGEPLLPVGRGM
+863 AGAPLLPVGRGM

>member
-1 MTFFSMIGFTA
+1 MLFSTIGFTA
-12 PWLLVGLFALPLL
+12 PWLLLGLLALPLL
-25 WILLRAVPPAPIRRV
+25 WILLRAVPPAPIRRS

-46 LLGLNDETVQADRTP
+46 LLGLRDETVQADKTP

-83 VNPAPKGQN
+83 VNPAPLEQTQ
-92 LSKLLVV
+92 SKLLVI
-99 LEGSWADASDW
+99 LEGSWADAEDW
-110 EAQQL
+110 DAQQR
-115 AALEVVQ
+115 AALDLVQ
-122 QSGNQGRPVAFLQL
+122 QSGNPERPVMFLHL
-136 TAPQKDLVFS
+136 TAPEEDLVFS

-151 ARAIK
+151 ARAIR

-162 WLPKRNWQG
+162 WLPKGNLQG
-171 QFDSLGDFDT
+171 QFEPLGDFDT
-181 HWLASPLDWPGRDRL
+181 HWLASPLDWPGRDQL
-196 VRDLLRHGSV
+196 VRELLRHGSV

-216 GLLPVRAAAQGI
+216 GLLPMRATAEGI
-228 EISAVRMTAGQAQG
+228 EISALRMTAGAAQ
-242 VVVDILGLDPSGVER
+242 VVAVDIVGSDPSGVER
-257 RLQSA
+257 RLQRA
-262 EMGFSAQDL
+262 DIEFAAQEL
-271 RATTTVDLPL
+271 RATTEVQLPL

-286 ISRLVVVGHKSAAAV
+286 ISRLVVSGHRSAAAV

-336 QALSPVADLIDG
+336 QALSPVADLIEG

-353 LLANP
+353 ILANP
-358 DAIILADV
+358 DTIILADIT
-366 AKVASKE
+366 KIGSKE

-382 GTLLRFAGPRLAAAQ
+382 GTLVRFAGPRLAAAQ
-397 FEAQTRDP
+397 FEARERDP
-405 LLPVKLRAGGRTVGG
+405 LLPVKLRAGGRTIGG

-443 VPDEVTVTAQV
+443 TPDEVTVTAQV
-454 LAEPGPDLAS
+454 LAEPGPDLAH

-469 LSDGTPLV
+469 LSDGIPLV

-505 LFVSM
+505 LFVAM

-515 VIGSAANFEAESLAG
+515 VIGSAANFEPSSLAG
-530 STWQLVQQMDGA
+530 STWQLVQQLA
-542 GELMRVG
+542 GTGKLMQVD
-549 DRAGIAGAEL
+549 DRAGIAGDQL
-559 AQAAISAQTPAG
+559 AQAAISPQTPAG
-571 LYQGQDRRW
+571 LYQGKDRRW

-588 SQLTPARWPDEGRL
+588 SQFSPALWPDEVRL
-602 LGQDQARSHRLGAW
+602 LGQDQPRSHRLGAW
-616 FLTLALCLLIADVV
+616 FLALALCLLAADVV
-630 ASLWL
+630 ASLWI

-644 AAVTGAL
+644 GAIFGAL
-651 LTSISPENALAQMSQ
+651 LINISPESASAQTPQ
-666 DRAIA
+666 AHAIA

-699 SQALFQ
+699 SQALFK
-705 RTSIEPAPPM
+705 RTSIEPAAPM

-734 TLGQQALSSEELS
+734 TLGQQPLSSEELR

-759 LFDTRDGDIARVGQT
+759 LFDTRDGEIARVGQT

-785 SGLNLPPLAPI
+785 AGLNLPPLAPI
-796 APDHVLTRS
+796 VPDHVLTRS
-805 FYLLQDFPGRYPRGG
+805 FYLLQDFPGRYASQE
-820 IWVEAPQNSGVQ
+820 IWVEAPQNASVQ

-863 AGEPLLPVGRGM
+863 AGAPLLPVGRGR
-875 AGERQREI
+875 AGKRQREI

-909 LLKRLGE
+909 LLRRLGE

>member
-1 MTFFSMIGFTA
+1 MLFSTIGFTA
-12 PWLLVGLFALPLL
+12 PWLLLGLLALPLL
-25 WILLRAVPPAPIRRV
+25 WILLRAVPPAPIRRS

-46 LLGLNDETVQADRTP
+46 LLGLRDETVQADKTP

-83 VNPAPKGQN
+83 VNPAPLEQTQ
-92 LSKLLVV
+92 SKLLVI
-99 LEGSWADASDW
+99 LEGSWADAEDW
-110 EAQQL
+110 DAQQR
-115 AALEVVQ
+115 AALDLVQ
-122 QSGNQGRPVAFLQL
+122 QSGNPERPVMFLHL
-136 TAPQKDLVFS
+136 TAPEEDLVFS

-151 ARAIK
+151 ARAIR

-162 WLPKRNWQG
+162 WLPKGNWQG
-171 QFDSLGDFDT
+171 QFEPLGDFDT
-181 HWLASPLDWPGRDRL
+181 HWLASPLDWPGRDQL
-196 VRDLLRHGSV
+196 VRELLRHGSV
-206 EVAMSRSSPI
+206 EVSMSRSSPI
-216 GLLPVRAAAQGI
+216 GLLPMRATAEGI
-228 EISAVRMTAGQAQG
+228 EISALRMSAGAAQ
-242 VVVDILGLDPSGVER
+242 VVAVDIVGSDPSGVER
-257 RLQSA
+257 RLQRA
-262 EMGFSAQDL
+262 DIEFAAQEL
-271 RATTTVDLPL
+271 RATTEVQLPL

-286 ISRLVVVGHKSAAAV
+286 ISRLVVSGHRSAAAV

-336 QALSPVADLIDG
+336 QALSPVADLIEG

-353 LLANP
+353 ILANP
-358 DAIILADV
+358 DTIILADV
-366 AKVASKE
+366 AKIGSKE

-382 GTLLRFAGPRLAAAQ
+382 GTLVRFAGPRLAAAQ
-397 FEAQTRDP
+397 FEARERDP

-443 VPDEVTVTAQV
+443 TPDEVTVTAQV
-454 LAEPGPDLAS
+454 LAEPGPDLAP

-505 LFVSM
+505 LFVAM

-515 VIGSAANFEAESLAG
+515 VIGSAANFEPSSLAG
-530 STWQLVQQMDGA
+530 STWQLVQQLA
-542 GELMRVG
+542 GTGKLMQVD
-549 DRAGIAGAEL
+549 DRAGIAGDQL
-559 AQAAISAQTPAG
+559 AQAAISPQTPAG
-571 LYQGQDRRW
+571 LYQGKDRRW
-580 ARNILSDD
+580 ARNILSED
-588 SQLTPARWPDEGRL
+588 SQFSPALWPDEVRL
-602 LGQDQARSHRLGAW
+602 LGQDLARSYRLGAW
-616 FLTLALCLLIADVV
+616 FLALALSVLAADIA
-630 ASLWL
+630 ASLWI
-635 SGRLRGGVL
+635 SGRLRGGILAVL
-644 AAVTGAL
+644 AGAL
-651 LTSISPENALAQMSQ
+651 LTSISPESASAQTPQ
-666 DRAIA
+666 DQAIA

-684 DARQDEISRAGLLGL
+684 DARQDEISHAGLLGL

-705 RTSIEPAPPM
+705 RTSIEPAEPM
-715 GLSLARDELSFFP
+715 GLSLTHDELSFFP
-728 FLYWPI
+728 FLYWPV
-734 TLGQQALSSEELS
+734 TLGQQALSPEQLR

-759 LFDTRDGDIARVGQT
+759 LFDTRDSNIARVGQT

-785 SGLNLPPLAPI
+785 SRLNLPPLAPI

-805 FYLLQDFPGRYPRGG
+805 FYLLQDFPGRFTGG
-820 IWVEAPQNSGVQ
+820 EIWVEAPQNSGVA

-853 DWAAAWAVDE
+853 DWAAAWAVDD

>member
-1 MTFFSMIGFTA
+1 MLFSTIGFTA
-12 PWLLVGLFALPLL
+12 PWLLLGLLALPLL
-25 WILLRAVPPAPIRRV
+25 WILLRAVPPAPIRRS

-46 LLGLNDETVQADRTP
+46 LLGLRDETVQADKTP

-83 VNPAPKGQN
+83 VNPAPLEQTQ
-92 LSKLLVV
+92 SKLLVI
-99 LEGSWADASDW
+99 LEGSWADAEDW
-110 EAQQL
+110 DAQQR
-115 AALEVVQ
+115 AALDLVQ
-122 QSGNQGRPVAFLQL
+122 QSGNPERPVMFLHL
-136 TAPQKDLVFS
+136 TAPEEDLVFS

-151 ARAIK
+151 ARAIR

-162 WLPKRNWQG
+162 WLPKGNWQG
-171 QFDSLGDFDT
+171 QFEPLGDFDT
-181 HWLASPLDWPGRDRL
+181 HWLASPLDWPGRDQL
-196 VRDLLRHGSV
+196 VRELLRHGSV

-216 GLLPVRAAAQGI
+216 GLLPMRATAEGI
-228 EISAVRMTAGQAQG
+228 EISALRMTAGAVQ
-242 VVVDILGLDPSGVER
+242 VVAVDIVGSDPSGAER
-257 RLQSA
+257 RLQRA
-262 EMGFSAQDL
+262 DIEFAAQEL
-271 RATTTVDLPL
+271 RATTEVQLPL

-286 ISRLVVVGHKSAAAV
+286 ISRLVVSGHRSAAAV

-336 QALSPVADLIDG
+336 QALSPVADLIEG

-353 LLANP
+353 ILANP
-358 DAIILADV
+358 DTIILADV
-366 AKVASKE
+366 AKIGSKE

-382 GTLLRFAGPRLAAAQ
+382 GTLVRFAGPRLAAAQ
-397 FEAQTRDP
+397 FEARERDP

-443 VPDEVTVTAQV
+443 TPDEVTVTAQV
-454 LAEPGPDLAS
+454 LAEPGPDLAP

-505 LFVSM
+505 LFVAM

-515 VIGSAANFEAESLAG
+515 VIGSAANFEPSSLAG
-530 STWQLVQQMDGA
+530 STWQLVQQLA
-542 GELMRVG
+542 GTGKLMQVD
-549 DRAGIAGAEL
+549 DRAGIAGDQL
-559 AQAAISAQTPAG
+559 AQAAISPQTPAG
-571 LYQGQDRRW
+571 LYQGKDRRW
-580 ARNILSDD
+580 ARNILSED
-588 SQLTPARWPDEGRL
+588 SQFSPALWPDEVRL
-602 LGQDQARSHRLGAW
+602 LGQDLARSYRLGAW
-616 FLTLALCLLIADVV
+616 FLALALSVLAADIA
-630 ASLWL
+630 ASLWI
-635 SGRLRGGVL
+635 SGRLRGGILAVL
-644 AAVTGAL
+644 AGAL
-651 LTSISPENALAQMSQ
+651 LTSISPESASAQTPQ
-666 DRAIA
+666 DQAIA

-684 DARQDEISRAGLLGL
+684 DARQDEISHAGLLGL

-705 RTSIEPAPPM
+705 RTSIEPAKPM
-715 GLSLARDELSFFP
+715 GLSLTHDELSFFP
-728 FLYWPI
+728 FLYWPV
-734 TLGQQALSSEELS
+734 TLGQQALSPEQLR

-759 LFDTRDGDIARVGQT
+759 LFDTRDSNIARVGQT

-785 SGLNLPPLAPI
+785 SRLNLPPLAPI

-805 FYLLQDFPGRYPRGG
+805 FYLLQDFPGRFASQD
-820 IWVEAPQNSGVQ
+820 IWVEAPQNASVQ

-841 NDGVTPVVIGGN
+841 NDGVTPIVIGGN

-863 AGEPLLPVGRGM
+863 AGAPLLPVGRGR

-909 LLKRLGE
+909 LLRRLGE

>member
-1 MTFFSMIGFTA
+1 MLFSTIGFTA
-12 PWLLVGLFALPLL
+12 PWLLLGLLALPLL
-25 WILLRAVPPAPIRRV
+25 WILLRAVPPAPIRRS

-46 LLGLNDETVQADRTP
+46 LLGLRDETVQADKTP

-83 VNPAPKGQN
+83 VNPAPMEQTQ
-92 LSKLLVV
+92 SKLLVI
-99 LEGSWADASDW
+99 LEGSWADAEDW
-110 EAQQL
+110 DAQQR
-115 AALEVVQ
+115 AALDLVQ
-122 QSGNQGRPVAFLQL
+122 QSGNPERPVMFLHL
-136 TAPQKDLVFS
+136 TAPEEDLVFS

-151 ARAIK
+151 ARAIR

-162 WLPKRNWQG
+162 WLPKGNWQG
-171 QFDSLGDFDT
+171 QFEPLGDFDT
-181 HWLASPLDWPGRDRL
+181 HWLASPLDWPGRDQL
-196 VRDLLRHGSV
+196 VRELLRHGSV

-216 GLLPVRAAAQGI
+216 GLLPMRATAEGI
-228 EISAVRMTAGQAQG
+228 EISALRMTAGAAQ
-242 VVVDILGLDPSGVER
+242 VVAVDIVGSDPSGAER
-257 RLQSA
+257 RLQRA
-262 EMGFSAQDL
+262 DIEFAAQEL
-271 RATTTVDLPL
+271 RATTEVQLPL

-286 ISRLVVVGHKSAAAV
+286 ISRLVVSGHRSAAAV

-336 QALSPVADLIDG
+336 QALSPVADLIEG

-353 LLANP
+353 ILANP
-358 DAIILADV
+358 DTIILADV
-366 AKVASKE
+366 AKIGSKE

-382 GTLLRFAGPRLAAAQ
+382 GTLVRFAGPRLAAAQ
-397 FEAQTRDP
+397 FEARERDP

-443 VPDEVTVTAQV
+443 TPDEVTVTAQV
-454 LAEPGPDLAS
+454 LAEPGPDLAP

-505 LFVSM
+505 LFVAM

-515 VIGSAANFEAESLAG
+515 VIGSAANFEPSSLAG
-530 STWQLVQQMDGA
+530 STWQLVQQLA
-542 GELMRVG
+542 GTGKLMQVD
-549 DRAGIAGAEL
+549 DRAGIAGDQL
-559 AQAAISAQTPAG
+559 AQAAISPQTPAG
-571 LYQGQDRRW
+571 LYQGKDRRW
-580 ARNILSDD
+580 ARNILSED
-588 SQLTPARWPDEGRL
+588 SQFSPALWPDEVRL
-602 LGQDQARSHRLGAW
+602 LGQDLARSYRLGAW
-616 FLTLALCLLIADVV
+616 FLALALSVLAADIA
-630 ASLWL
+630 ASLWI
-635 SGRLRGGVL
+635 SGRLRGGILAVL
-644 AAVTGAL
+644 AGAL
-651 LTSISPENALAQMSQ
+651 LTSISPESASAQTPQ
-666 DRAIA
+666 DQAIA

-684 DARQDEISRAGLLGL
+684 DARQDEISHAGLLGL

-705 RTSIEPAPPM
+705 RTSIEPAEPM
-715 GLSLARDELSFFP
+715 GLSLTHDELSFFP
-728 FLYWPI
+728 FLYWPV
-734 TLGQQALSSEELS
+734 TLGQQALSPEQLR

-759 LFDTRDGDIARVGQT
+759 LFDTRDSNIARVGQT

-785 SGLNLPPLAPI
+785 SRLNLPPLAPI

-805 FYLLQDFPGRYPRGG
+805 FYLLQDFPGRFAGG
-820 IWVEAPQNSGVQ
+820 EIWVEAPQNSGVA

-853 DWAAAWAVDE
+853 DWAAAWAVDD

>member
-1 MTFFSMIGFTA
+1 MLFSTIGFTA
-12 PWLLVGLFALPLL
+12 PWLLLGLLALPLL
-25 WILLRAVPPAPIRRV
+25 WILLRAVPPAPIRRS

-46 LLGLNDETVQADRTP
+46 LLGLRDETVQADKTP

-83 VNPAPKGQN
+83 VNPAPVEKTQ
-92 LSKLLVV
+92 SKLLVI
-99 LEGSWADASDW
+99 LEGSWADAEDW
-110 EAQQL
+110 DAQQR
-115 AALEVVQ
+115 AALDLVQ
-122 QSGNQGRPVAFLQL
+122 QSGNPERPVMFLHL
-136 TAPQKDLVFS
+136 TAPEEDLVFS

-151 ARAIK
+151 ARAIR

-162 WLPKRNWQG
+162 WLPKGNLQG
-171 QFDSLGDFDT
+171 QFEPLGDFDT
-181 HWLASPLDWPGRDRL
+181 HWLASPLDWPGRDQL
-196 VRDLLRHGSV
+196 VRELLRHGSV

-216 GLLPVRAAAQGI
+216 GLLPMRATAEGI
-228 EISAVRMTAGQAQG
+228 EISALRMTAGAAQ
-242 VVVDILGLDPSGVER
+242 VVAVDIVGSDPSGAER
-257 RLQSA
+257 RLQRA
-262 EMGFSAQDL
+262 DIEFAAQEL
-271 RATTTVDLPL
+271 RATTEVQLPL

-286 ISRLVVVGHKSAAAV
+286 ISRLVVSGHRSAAAV

-336 QALSPVADLIDG
+336 QALSPVADLIEG

-353 LLANP
+353 ILANP
-358 DAIILADV
+358 DTIILADV
-366 AKVASKE
+366 AKIGSKE

-382 GTLLRFAGPRLAAAQ
+382 GTLVRFAGPRLAAAQ
-397 FEAQTRDP
+397 FEARERDP

-443 VPDEVTVTAQV
+443 TPDEVTVTAQV
-454 LAEPGPDLAS
+454 LAEPGPDLAP

-505 LFVSM
+505 LFVAM

-515 VIGSAANFEAESLAG
+515 VIGSAANFEPSSLAG
-530 STWQLVQQMDGA
+530 STWQLVQQLA
-542 GELMRVG
+542 GTGKLMQVD
-549 DRAGIAGAEL
+549 DRAGIAGDQL
-559 AQAAISAQTPAG
+559 AQAAISPQTPAG
-571 LYQGQDRRW
+571 LYQGKDRRW
-580 ARNILSDD
+580 ARNILSED
-588 SQLTPARWPDEGRL
+588 SQFSPALWPDEVRL
-602 LGQDQARSHRLGAW
+602 LGQDLARSYRLGAW
-616 FLTLALCLLIADVV
+616 FLALALSVLAADIA
-630 ASLWL
+630 ASLWI
-635 SGRLRGGVL
+635 SGRLRGGILAVL
-644 AAVTGAL
+644 AGAL
-651 LTSISPENALAQMSQ
+651 LTSISPESASAQTPQ
-666 DRAIA
+666 DQAIA

-684 DARQDEISRAGLLGL
+684 DARQDEISHAGLLGL

-705 RTSIEPAPPM
+705 RTSIEPAKPM
-715 GLSLARDELSFFP
+715 GLSLTHDELSFFP
-728 FLYWPI
+728 FLYWPV
-734 TLGQQALSSEELS
+734 TLGQQALSPEQLR

-759 LFDTRDGDIARVGQT
+759 LFDTRDSNIARVGQT

-785 SGLNLPPLAPI
+785 SRLNLPPLAPI

-805 FYLLQDFPGRYPRGG
+805 FYLLQDFPGRFAGG
-820 IWVEAPQNSGVQ
+820 EIWVEAPQNSGVA

-853 DWAAAWAVDE
+853 DWAAAWAVDD
-863 AGEPLLPVGRGM
+863 AGAPLLPVGRGM

>member
-1 MTFFSMIGFTA
+1 MLFSTIGFTA
-12 PWLLVGLFALPLL
+12 PWLLLGLLALPLL
-25 WILLRAVPPAPIRRV
+25 WILLRAVPPAPIRRS

-46 LLGLNDETVQADRTP
+46 LLGLRDETVQADKTP

-83 VNPAPKGQN
+83 VNPAPLEQTQ
-92 LSKLLVV
+92 SKLLVI
-99 LEGSWADASDW
+99 LEGSWADAEDW
-110 EAQQL
+110 DAQQR
-115 AALEVVQ
+115 AALDLVQ
-122 QSGNQGRPVAFLQL
+122 QSGNPERPVMFLHL
-136 TAPQKDLVFS
+136 TAPEEDLVFS

-151 ARAIK
+151 ARAIR

-162 WLPKRNWQG
+162 WLPKGNLQG
-171 QFDSLGDFDT
+171 QFEPLGDFDT
-181 HWLASPLDWPGRDRL
+181 HWLASPLDWPGRDQL
-196 VRDLLRHGSV
+196 VRELLRHGSV

-216 GLLPVRAAAQGI
+216 GLLPMRATAEGI
-228 EISAVRMTAGQAQG
+228 EISALRMTAGAAQ
-242 VVVDILGLDPSGVER
+242 VVAVDIVGSDPSGAER
-257 RLQSA
+257 RLQRA
-262 EMGFSAQDL
+262 DIEFAAQEL
-271 RATTTVDLPL
+271 RATTEVQLPL

-286 ISRLVVVGHKSAAAV
+286 ISRLVVSGHRSAAAV

-336 QALSPVADLIDG
+336 QALSPVADLIEG

-353 LLANP
+353 ILANP
-358 DAIILADV
+358 DTIILADV
-366 AKVASKE
+366 AKIGSNE

-382 GTLLRFAGPRLAAAQ
+382 GTLVRFAGPRLAAAQ
-397 FEAQTRDP
+397 FEARERDP

-443 VPDEVTVTAQV
+443 TPDEVTVTAQV
-454 LAEPGPDLAS
+454 LAEPGPDLAP

-505 LFVSM
+505 LFVAM

-515 VIGSAANFEAESLAG
+515 VIGSAANFEPSSLAG
-530 STWQLVQQMDGA
+530 STWQLVQQLA
-542 GELMRVG
+542 GTGKLMQVD
-549 DRAGIAGAEL
+549 DRAGIAGDQL
-559 AQAAISAQTPAG
+559 AQAAISPQTPAG
-571 LYQGQDRRW
+571 LYQGKDRRW
-580 ARNILSDD
+580 ARNILSED
-588 SQLTPARWPDEGRL
+588 SQFSPALWPDEVRL
-602 LGQDQARSHRLGAW
+602 LGQDLVRSYRLGAW
-616 FLTLALCLLIADVV
+616 FLALALSVLVADIV
-630 ASLWL
+630 ASLWI

-644 AAVTGAL
+644 AVLAGAL
-651 LTSISPENALAQMSQ
+651 LTSISPESASAQTPQ
-666 DRAIA
+666 DQAIE

-684 DARQDEISRAGLLGL
+684 DARQDEISHAGLLGL

-705 RTSIEPAPPM
+705 RTSIEPAKPM
-715 GLSLARDELSFFP
+715 GLSLTHDELSFFP
-728 FLYWPI
+728 FLYWPV
-734 TLGQQALSSEELS
+734 TLGQQALSPEQLR

-759 LFDTRDGDIARVGQT
+759 LFDTRDSNIARVGQT

-805 FYLLQDFPGRYPRGG
+805 FYLLQDFPGRFAGG
-820 IWVEAPQNSGVQ
+820 EIWVEAPQNSGVA

-853 DWAAAWAVDE
+853 DWAAAWAVDD
-863 AGEPLLPVGRGM
+863 AGAPLLPVGRGM